1 MCHYKKLKLLNMVTA
16 IIGSRNITAFD
27 LSKVVPSDTTVI
39 VSGGATGVDTLAA
52 RYARAKRLPL
62 VEFKP
67 NYREFGK
74 GAPFIRNR
82 QIINYCDNVVAVWD
96 GVSKGTKY
104 TVDYAR
110 KRGKK
115 VMLVIVNSSKTQ
127 NIFANQTIVHC
138 L

>member
-74 GAPFIRNR
+74 GAPFVRNR
-82 QIINYCDNVVAVWD
+82 QIIDYCDNVVAVWD

-110 KRGKK
+110 KQGKK
-115 VMLVIVNSSKTQ
+115 VKLIVVDTCETQ

>member
-1 MCHYKKLKLLNMVTA
+1 MITA

-27 LSKVVPSDTTVI
+27 LSKVVPSEATVI
-39 VSGGATGVDTLAA
+39 VSGGASGVDALAA
-52 RYARAKRLPL
+52 KYARAKSLPL

-74 GAPFIRNR
+74 AAPFVRNR
-82 QIINYCDNVVAVWD
+82 QIIDYCDNVVAVWD
-96 GVSKGTKY
+96 GISKGTKY

-110 KRGKK
+110 KQGKK
-115 VMLVIVNSSKTQ
+115 VKLIIINTCETQ
-127 NIFANQTIVHC
+127 NIFANQTIVHS

>member
-1 MCHYKKLKLLNMVTA
+1 MITA

-27 LSKVVPSDTTVI
+27 LSKVVPSNTTVI

-82 QIINYCDNVVAVWD
+82 QIIDYCDNVVAVWD

-115 VMLVIVNSSKTQ
+115 VMLVIVNSCETQ